1 MSKDTPR
8 NPKAQAQKDLRQE
21 KQQLNAAEAAKRL
34 AEERLEL
41 HVQFAVLEKDQREYE
56 LERRPESRLNPL
68 VGLEDWIATYRHTR
82 YKVEG
87 LSSPI
92 VLGQLNP
99 EVDALLTTHLS
110 PNVAKPQSWAYLT
123 AWNPMSK
130 ALPLKQNIR
139 RNEMLKKELQSYTV
153 IPGIGESLDGIWAE
167 ESFLVIGI
175 ELFAAKLT
183 AGRHQQRAFL
193 FAEAGK
199 AAELYVR
206 FDMGMPY
213 HSAGIVSR

>member
-1 MSKDTPR
+1 
-8 NPKAQAQKDLRQE
+8 
-21 KQQLNAAEAAKRL
+21 
-34 AEERLEL
+34 
-41 HVQFAVLEKDQREYE
+41 
-56 LERRPESRLNPL
+56 
-68 VGLEDWIATYRHTR
+68 
-82 YKVEG
+82 
-87 LSSPI
+87 
-92 VLGQLNP
+92 
-99 EVDALLTTHLS
+99 
-110 PNVAKPQSWAYLT
+110 
-123 AWNPMSK
+123 MSK

-139 RNEMLKKELQSYTV
+139 RNEMLKKQLQSYTV

-167 ESFLVIGI
+167 ESFLVISI

-213 HSAGIVSR
+213 HRVAVVSR